1 MLDWLSTGALLNG
14 MARVLLVW
22 LAFYG
27 GGCLL
32 ASVGPLRRYLRNVPR
47 TILGMLGMAALV
59 PLLSAPGI
67 LNRWSCSVLIL
78 ALAAWGCLSCL
89 GERERLKEL
98 RFPGPVWL
106 QAGLLLILALI
117 VLTNIF
123 YAGWVSLYMMDPL
136 VTYAVQPARWLS
148 AGRMYFLGE
157 MQFSG
162 FPLLGEMIFV
172 WPTALSA
179 DRMDQ
184 LQLLQLF
191 NMSVLVALV
200 PMAFRVLK
208 VHSRMLIPT
217 CIAVLSC
224 NLLLIWTRVA
234 KPDALALMFVTLALS
249 ILARYLISEADAG
262 GSIHDYS
269 PFLLMGAALST
280 KQTTAVALV
289 PFAVM
294 TGALLLRRRLRA
306 SHIPRYLLVLGAI
319 PAVFA
324 VRTMLHTGSP
334 FYHIGRIGALL
345 KEQWVKPQVPAVDRL
360 IRANMRFRTATEGG
374 SFPAGLMHSIATW
387 EASGIILSIG
397 SFVALVRKRA
407 SAYAPVILGIS
418 LYALAATAIFSPT
431 WWGDKYAIMIIP
443 FAGLA
448 GAKMVGRS
456 RPGFH
461 AAWMLT
467 VLSVVVYFSTAPF
480 WPLESVSP
488 WFRAGLTES
497 FLRRQWALPGEPVY
511 LPPALGVQMWAN
523 AHLPEST
530 VLVSLNEW
538 HRHFSD
544 HPVVVA
550 TRHPIGIR
558 LYLDNTAG
566 EEMAILERMGADY
579 VYFQRNPSR
588 RSLPLRKLELL
599 RYVGQGAALE
609 PVTLLGETVLYRVNY
624 HWSENAER
632 AGGESPAPSKL
643 FSTAR

>member
-1 MLDWLSTGALLNG
+1 LLDWLSTGALLSG
-14 MARVLLVW
+14 LARVLLVW

-32 ASVGPLRRYLRNVPR
+32 ASVGPLRRYLHNVPR

-59 PLLSAPGI
+59 PLLSLPGI
-67 LNRWSCSVLIL
+67 LNRWSCMALIL

-106 QAGLLLILALI
+106 QSGLLLILALI

-148 AGRMYFLGE
+148 AGRMHFLGE

-172 WPTALSA
+172 WPTALSS

-208 VHSRMLIPT
+208 VHSRMLIPA

-249 ILARYLISEADAG
+249 IMTRHLLAEAEPGLAM
-262 GSIHDYS
+262 HDYS
-269 PFLLMGAALST
+269 PFFLMGAALAT
-280 KQTTAVALV
+280 KQTAAVALI
-289 PFAVM
+289 PFACLTVS
-294 TGALLLRRRLRA
+294 LLLRKKLRV
-306 SHIPRYLLVLGAI
+306 SLLPRYLLVLGAI
-319 PAVFA
+319 PAAFA

-360 IRANMRFRTATEGG
+360 IRANMRFRTATESG
-374 SFPAGLMHSIATW
+374 SFPAGLMHLIATW

-397 SFVALVRKRA
+397 SFVALMRKRA

-456 RPGFH
+456 RTGFH
-461 AAWMLT
+461 VSWLLIA
-467 VLSVVVYFSTAPF
+467 LSVLFHFSTAPF

-488 WFRAGLTES
+488 RFRAGLTES
-497 FLRRQWALPGEPVY
+497 FLHRRWALAGEPVH
-511 LPPALGVQMWAN
+511 PPPSLGVQMWAN

-558 LYLDNTAG
+558 LYLDNTAE
-566 EEMAILERMGADY
+566 EEMAILGRLSADY
-579 VYFQRNPSR
+579 VYFQRTPSR

-599 RYVGQGAALE
+599 RYVGKGAALE
-609 PVTLLGETVLYRVNY
+609 PVTLMGETVLCRVNY
-624 HWSENAER
+624 GWSARAER
-632 AGGESPAPSKL
+632 AGG
-643 FSTAR
+643 